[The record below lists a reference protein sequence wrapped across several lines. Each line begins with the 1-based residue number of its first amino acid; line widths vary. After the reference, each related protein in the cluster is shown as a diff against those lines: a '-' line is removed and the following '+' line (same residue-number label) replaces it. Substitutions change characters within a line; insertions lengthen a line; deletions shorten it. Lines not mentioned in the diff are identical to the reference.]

1 MLLTNPYAKSNIKY
15 DFQSTKWRLQM
26 AKKGTKVS
34 PETAQSITRLI
45 SLLGS
50 VAEVAKMLGIK
61 RQTLRYRIKAGS
73 FSTETALAIIQRSF
87 NRRDELKETENE
99 IEVGLIVCGDSCRLG
114 GKGDKQCSE

>member
-1 MLLTNPYAKSNIKY
+1 
-15 DFQSTKWRLQM
+15 M

-34 PETAQSITRLI
+34 PETAKSITRLI

-50 VAEVAKMLGIK
+50 VTEVSKMLGVK

-73 FSTETALAIIQRSF
+73 FSTETALAISQISSK
-87 NRRDELKETENE
+87 RRDELKETENE

-114 GKGDKQCSE
+114 KGGKG